1 MKKKK
6 HIPHSFQDFK
16 DTTVVNPTL
25 PSLHGG
31 SLDIEL
37 TVPLSLAHVG
47 GWYTFISVKN

>member
-1 MKKKK
+1 MKKK
-6 HIPHSFQDFK
+6 HIPPSFQ

-47 GWYTFISVKN
+47 G